1 MPYGQGMH
9 SQQYFFAGNGNM
21 SNQPVFRQE
30 NLMDIENAW
39 MENIDPLLRQTQT
52 QDGNLTW
59 QQQPLQRFVNEPE
72 RAFFTA
78 GPLPTP
84 IRPQSFPRVN
94 RPSEAIPSLPQA
106 TRARMVSPSPSGA
119 SQEPHS
125 QCSGARSPAPEVDW
139 FNERFFSQQSDDFS
153 FPNTT
158 SYLAQGLPELWNDRS
173 QGSAIPQV
181 GNSYV
186 NLNQVQGIP
195 DPQEVAFEADEG
207 YMDMDIK
214 NEYTI
219 EVDHRVMKTG
229 GTQHHTSYRHS
240 SDEGLGASIK
250 DGSSPETTGTGHV
263 DIDATTDLDA
273 DADAEAEDEIIVA
286 EPASDTE
293 YSPKST
299 RTRKRRA
306 SKASSPPAVKR
317 GRVTKPAQKTKN
329 SFSCKQCDHAPFKD
343 AVALQH
349 HVNSTHTRAFICV
362 FGFAGCKSTF
372 ASKNEWKRHVSS
384 QHLNLNSWVCELGA
398 CGKAQ
403 NQLKKDGVALVKG
416 GEFNRKDLFT
426 QHLRRMHAPFAV
438 KRQNKKN
445 SEWEQRLKDLQVS
458 CLRVKRQPPTQLACP
473 LNDCDGF
480 FEGATCWDDRME
492 HVGKHL
498 EKAAGSTGMNKFSV
512 EQEDDE
518 FLLGWG
524 LRERIIELKAGGG
537 YKLCGAWFEK
547 VEDEDEDADADADGD
562 YE

>member
-1 MPYGQGMH
+1 
-9 SQQYFFAGNGNM
+9 M
-21 SNQPVFRQE
+21 SNQILFRQE
-30 NLMDIENAW
+30 SLMEIDNAW

-52 QDGNLTW
+52 PEANLSW
-59 QQQPLQRFVNEPE
+59 QQQPLQRFMTEPE

-78 GPLPTP
+78 GPLQTP
-84 IRPQSFPRVN
+84 ARPQSFPRLN

-106 TRARMVSPSPSGA
+106 THVRMVSPSPSGA
-119 SQEPHS
+119 SQEPS
-125 QCSGARSPAPEVDW
+125 QCSSARSPAAEADW
-139 FNERFFSQQSDDFS
+139 FHDNYYSQQQDDFS
-153 FPNTT
+153 LPNAT
-158 SYLAQGLPELWNDRS
+158 SYLTQGLPELWNDRQ
-173 QGSAIPQV
+173 QGSAIPQLP

-207 YMDMDIK
+207 YMDMDMK
-214 NEYTI
+214 SEYVI
-219 EVDHRVMKTG
+219 EVDHRAMKTQR
-229 GTQHHTSYRHS
+229 THHHTSYRHS

-250 DGSSPETTGTGHV
+250 DGSSPQETADHV
-263 DIDATTDLDA
+263 DVDATTDP

-306 SKASSPPAVKR
+306 SKPSAPLAVKS
-317 GRVTKPAQKTKN
+317 GRVTKAAPKSKN
-329 SFSCKQCDHAPFKD
+329 SLSCKQCHHAPFKD
-343 AVALQH
+343 VTALQRH
-349 HVNSTHTRAFICV
+349 INSTHTRAFICV
-362 FGFAGCKSTF
+362 FGFAGCNSTF

-398 CGKAQ
+398 CGKVQ
-403 NQLKKDGVALVKG
+403 NQSKKDGGGLVKG
-416 GEFNRKDLFT
+416 SEFNRKDLFT

-438 KRQNKKN
+438 KRMNKKN
-445 SEWEQRLKDLQVS
+445 QEWEDRLKELQGS
-458 CLRVKRQPPTQLACP
+458 CLRVKRQPPTRLGCP

-498 EKAAGSTGMNKFSV
+498 EKAAISTGMNKFSV
-512 EQEDDE
+512 EQEDDD
-518 FLLGWG
+518 LLVNWA
-524 LRERIIELKAGGG
+524 LRERIIERKAGSG

-547 VEDEDEDADADADGD
+547 VEDEDADCE